1 MNKRR
6 RGRKLSSVPYICV
19 ASIVSLSLLGVGY
32 GYWNSGLDVDVS
44 ITTGN
49 IDPQAYIE
57 DYSSL
62 YITSSEDGRT
72 IEISGDMYQG
82 TYEKLG
88 IKIIDK
94 GSVPVKLEEISTIS
108 SSAIVDLNRQSKMGY
123 GLSSLSEEDVVEE
136 FQLSIA
142 PVSYHIED
150 TIQSYTFTVEE
161 SLEEEDEIQSKI
173 NAIYEEIKQ
182 LENELS
188 RLNVIEHHDF
198 LYKLLFIQGI

>member
-1 MNKRR
+1 MKILIVDDHPLV
-6 RGRKLSSVPYICV
+6 RKG
-19 ASIVSLSLLGVGY
+19 IVST
-32 GYWNSGLDVDVS
+32 VDFDEDIKEILEAS
-44 ITTGN
+44 K
-49 IDPQAYIE
+49 IE
-57 DYSSL
+57 
-62 YITSSEDGRT
+62 EA
-72 IEISGDMYQG
+72 
-82 TYEKLG
+82 